1 MKVTS
6 FKDVGSSLKISN
18 GCKVT
23 VTSEPV
29 ATEAEFS
36 GKKSTLY
43 YVYGDIDGKEGSF
56 RLPVGV
62 IKSARSIAL
71 NEQKTVFDLIW
82 KISWAGEGLLRKY
95 TVYPAGDAIVPDAKT
110 LEANL
115 EKVKAYVTK
124 IEAMKKEDKA
134 LDEKM
139 SQKIDPKDIP
149 F

>member
-1 MKVTS
+1 MQVTS
-6 FKDVGSSLKISN
+6 FKDVGSNLKITN
-18 GCKVT
+18 GCKVI

-29 ATEAEFS
+29 STEAEFE

-56 RLPVGV
+56 RLPAGV
-62 IKSARSIAL
+62 IKSARSIAM

-82 KISWAGEGLLRKY
+82 KISWAGEGILRKY
-95 TVYPAGDAIVPDAKT
+95 TVYPAGDAIVPNAKT
-110 LEANL
+110 LESNL
-115 EKVKAYVTK
+115 EKVKSYVIK
-124 IEAMKKEDKA
+124 LESMKKEDKA